1 MAWKI
6 MRKTADDAAKDLE
19 AAPEDG
25 CLDEEVDK
33 LFGSALEAGPCL
45 DLSQVEEG
53 PEVEEDGVNNRDIDD
68 AASPIELDD
77 SSPQLELA
85 ERSDDD
91 DDDNS

>member
-1 MAWKI
+1 MQRKIWRQLLRTAAWTK
-6 MRKTADDAAKDLE
+6 RWTSS
-19 AAPEDG
+19 
-25 CLDEEVDK
+25 
-33 LFGSALEAGPCL
+33 SALLEAGPCV
-45 DLSQVEEG
+45 DLSKVEEG

-77 SSPQLELA
+77 SSPQLKLA